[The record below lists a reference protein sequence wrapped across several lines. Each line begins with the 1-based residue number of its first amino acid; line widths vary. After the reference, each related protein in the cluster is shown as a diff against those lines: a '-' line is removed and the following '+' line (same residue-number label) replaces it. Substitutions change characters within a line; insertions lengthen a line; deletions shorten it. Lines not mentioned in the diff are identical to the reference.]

1 MILAV
6 GVGFAV
12 RQLTG
17 WEPALMVGLFAGLL
31 TAPLVPKKQGCGLHR
46 RAD

>member
-1 MILAV
+1 MILAT

-12 RQLTG
+12 QQLTG
-17 WEPALMVGLFAGLL
+17 WSPALMVGLFTGLL
-31 TAPLVPKKQGCGLHR
+31 TAPLVPKKQGCGLPR